1 MITFADGTHKNE
13 NNYDIQN
20 GITCMVVAK
29 LKIPEVVR
37 SLPFVRVC
45 NKSHTYMRLV
55 VLTASLTD

>member
-1 MITFADGTHKNE
+1 MITFVDDNPQKQ

-20 GITCMVVAK
+20 GIACMVVAK